1 MSSDLFTLDGSVA
14 LVTGASSGL
23 GAHFARTL
31 HAAGARVAL
40 AARRKDRLET
50 LADTL
55 GRDRALP
62 VALDVTDA
70 ASIEQ
75 ALDQIADAF
84 GPVDVL
90 INNAG
95 MARTERFL
103 EIDPETWARTL
114 DVNLSGVFRVGQAT
128 ARRMAAAGNG
138 GRIVN
143 IASLLGFVVQPTQA
157 AYAASKAAVIHL
169 TRSMALELAREKI
182 RVNAI
187 APGYFVTEM
196 NAAFFGSE
204 AGQALAKRLF
214 PRRTG
219 ELTELDGP
227 LLLLA
232 SEASSYMTGTTL
244 TVDGGTVL
252 AGA

>member
-1 MSSDLFTLDGSVA
+1 MTSSPFTLTDDVV

-40 AARRKDRLET
+40 AARRTDRLET
-50 LADTL
+50 LADEL
-55 GRDRALP
+55 GRERALP

-70 ASIEQ
+70 ASVNA
-75 ALDQIADAF
+75 ALDTVAEVF
-84 GPVDVL
+84 DVPHVL
-90 INNAG
+90 VNNAG

-103 EIDPETWARTL
+103 EMSEDTWSRTL

-128 ARRMAAAGNG
+128 AQRMAATGRG
-138 GRIVN
+138 GRIIN
-143 IASLLGFVVQPTQA
+143 IASLLAFAVQPTQS
-157 AYAASKAAVIHL
+157 AYASTKAAVVHL
-169 TRSMALELAREKI
+169 TRSMAVELAREKI

-196 NAAFFGSE
+196 NAAFFAGE

-219 ELTELDGP
+219 ELAELDGP

-232 SEASSYMTGTTL
+232 SEASSYMTGTTV
-244 TVDGGTVL
+244 TVDGGTGL
-252 AGA
+252 AGV